1 MTTRLTTPVRRE
13 IEIDG
18 QPYTVVVSAE
28 GVRLVRKRFRVGR
41 ALSWRALL
49 ERGDDE
55 ADTTSS
61 GPPRG

>member
-18 QPYTVVVSAE
+18 ESYTIVVSAE
-28 GVRLVRKRFRVGR
+28 GIRLVRKRFRAGR
-41 ALSWRALL
+41 SLTWRALL

-55 ADTTSS
+55 SLADG
-61 GPPRG
+61 GPLLA

>member
-18 QPYTVVVSAE
+18 EPHTVIISAD
-28 GVRLVRKRFRVGR
+28 GVRVVRKRFRAGR
-41 ALSWRALL
+41 SLTWQGLL

-55 ADTTSS
+55 LEQAA
-61 GPPRG
+61 PRARP